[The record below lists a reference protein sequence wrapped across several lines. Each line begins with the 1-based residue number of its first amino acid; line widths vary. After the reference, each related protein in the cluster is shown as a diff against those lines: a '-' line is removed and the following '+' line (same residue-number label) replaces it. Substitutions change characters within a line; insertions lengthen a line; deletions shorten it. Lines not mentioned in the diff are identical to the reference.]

1 MVEATD
7 YVKYR
12 KQYLEVGN
20 LLSTNKILY
29 EQILQNQMEI
39 KEILQKGW
47 GY

>member
-1 MVEATD
+1 MVVAVD
-7 YVKYR
+7 YVEYR

-29 EQILQNQMEI
+29 DRILQNQEEI